1 MNFVFFIKL
10 NSFSKSTCAIF
21 RKNIEIFQR
30 ACNGQS
36 KTVYLINYLLDL
48 RLRSGRTINEGR
60 IEHYWDGKWSPV
72 CQNRQPKSKS
82 VTEYC
87 QSLGYT
93 DGIEIQIENHLV
105 EKNVSKCQDGRD
117 LHIRC
122 YSQSNG

>member
-1 MNFVFFIKL
+1 MGLK
-10 NSFSKSTCAIF
+10 SHQSTCAIF
-21 RKNIEIFQR
+21 RRNIEIFAR

-36 KTVYLINYLLDL
+36 TMVYIINYILEL
-48 RLRSGRTINEGR
+48 RLRSGRTTDEGR
-60 IEHYWDGKWSPV
+60 IEHYSNGKWSPV
-72 CQNRQPKSKS
+72 CQDRQRKSKS

-87 QSLGYT
+87 QGLGYT

-122 YSQSNG
+122 YSQSM